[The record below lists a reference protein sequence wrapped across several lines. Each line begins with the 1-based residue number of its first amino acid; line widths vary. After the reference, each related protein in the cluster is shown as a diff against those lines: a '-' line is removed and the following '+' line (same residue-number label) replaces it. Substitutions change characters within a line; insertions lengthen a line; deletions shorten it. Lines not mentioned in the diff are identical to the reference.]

1 MRLPFCRQW
10 IWWFGSLIGWP
21 KLSKYEAAGKP
32 SKTFHAGAFN
42 LATGLAEYSFPGHS
56 VQSFF
61 EIFFKNLV
69 EVSEEGTDP

>member
-10 IWWFGSLIGWP
+10 IWWLGSLIGWP
-21 KLSKYEAAGKP
+21 KLSKYESAGKP
-32 SKTFHAGAFN
+32 SKTFHAGAFH
-42 LATGLAEYSFPGHS
+42 LATGLAEYSFRGHS

-69 EVSEEGTDP
+69 EVNEEGTIP